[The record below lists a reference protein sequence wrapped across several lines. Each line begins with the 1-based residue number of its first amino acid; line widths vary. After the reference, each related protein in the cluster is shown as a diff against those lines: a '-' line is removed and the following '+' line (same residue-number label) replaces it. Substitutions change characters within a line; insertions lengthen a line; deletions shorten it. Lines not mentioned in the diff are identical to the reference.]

1 MVIFF
6 LNGLSFILRG
16 CGHLVVLLLITA
28 HEWAPLHPFIQR
40 SHTFCQSV
48 ISSKRIQPWS
58 QTAFKQSICLP
69 QALCSSEPSS
79 QSSSPSQTNPE
90 EMHSPLVTH
99 LNSSEVHDGAALTE
113 KQTTQEFTQIS

>member
-1 MVIFF
+1 MAKCLFTHITSLIFGNFF
-6 LNGLSFILRG
+6 LNDLSFIVRG

-28 HEWAPLHPFIQR
+28 HEWAPLRPFIHR
-40 SHTFCQSV
+40 SHTLCQLV
-48 ISSKRIQPWS
+48 I
-58 QTAFKQSICLP
+58 SICLP